1 MSKQQKLEYM
11 ISNIP
16 DNKLDIVLA
25 FVEFI
30 LNQETEINNSLLSE
44 PSLAK
49 DWLSE
54 EENAAWENLYK
65 VMWLYSRFRL
75 LI

>member
-1 MSKQQKLEYM
+1 M

-30 LNQETEINNSLLSE
+30 LRQDAEINNSLLSE

-54 EENAAWENLYK
+54 EENAAWENL
-65 VMWLYSRFRL
+65 
-75 LI
+75 

>member
-30 LNQETEINNSLLSE
+30 LRQDAEINNSLLSE

-54 EENAAWENLYK
+54 EENAAWENL
-65 VMWLYSRFRL
+65 
-75 LI
+75 

>member
-30 LNQETEINNSLLSE
+30 LHQETEINNSLLSG

-54 EENAAWENLYK
+54 EENAAWENL
-65 VMWLYSRFRL
+65 
-75 LI
+75 

>member
-30 LNQETEINNSLLSE
+30 LRQEAEINNSLLSE

-54 EENAAWENLYK
+54 EENAAWENL
-65 VMWLYSRFRL
+65 
-75 LI
+75 

>member
-1 MSKQQKLEYM
+1 MSKQQKLEHM

-16 DNKLDIVLA
+16 ENKLDIVLA

-30 LNQETEINNSLLSE
+30 LNQETGVTNSLLSE

-54 EENAAWENLYK
+54 EEDAAWENL
-65 VMWLYSRFRL
+65 
-75 LI
+75 

>member
-30 LNQETEINNSLLSE
+30 LRQDAEINNSLLSE

-49 DWLSE
+49 DWLNE
-54 EENAAWENLYK
+54 EENAAWENL
-65 VMWLYSRFRL
+65 
-75 LI
+75 

>member
-54 EENAAWENLYK
+54 EENAAWENL
-65 VMWLYSRFRL
+65 
-75 LI
+75 

>member
-30 LNQETEINNSLLSE
+30 LRQDAKINNSLLSE

-54 EENAAWENLYK
+54 EENAAWENL
-65 VMWLYSRFRL
+65 
-75 LI
+75 

>member
-1 MSKQQKLEYM
+1 MSKHQKLEYM

-30 LNQETEINNSLLSE
+30 LRQDAEINNSLLSE

-54 EENAAWENLYK
+54 EEDAAWENL
-65 VMWLYSRFRL
+65 
-75 LI
+75 

>member
-1 MSKQQKLEYM
+1 MSKQQKLEHM

-16 DNKLDIVLA
+16 ENKLDIVLA

-30 LNQETEINNSLLSE
+30 LNQETGGTNSLLSE

-54 EENAAWENLYK
+54 EEDAAWENL
-65 VMWLYSRFRL
+65 
-75 LI
+75 